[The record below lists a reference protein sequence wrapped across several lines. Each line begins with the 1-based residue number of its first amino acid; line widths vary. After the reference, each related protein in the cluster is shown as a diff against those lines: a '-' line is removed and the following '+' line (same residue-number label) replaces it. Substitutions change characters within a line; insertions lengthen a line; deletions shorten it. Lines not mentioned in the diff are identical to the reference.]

1 MRRGNG
7 GIKVI
12 SKVSRLM
19 GLPEL
24 MLPNGA
30 SWGVGEH
37 KNMPQCCQHAAVA
50 VASQSIC
57 LWHVASCALLPF
69 DSCKINLCENAQLTN
84 AAHVETLHKAG
95 QTEKAKEIEKE
106 YQRERES
113 EGGTQT
119 EKRRGGGKSK
129 E

>member
-1 MRRGNG
+1 
-7 GIKVI
+7 
-12 SKVSRLM
+12 
-19 GLPEL
+19 
-24 MLPNGA
+24 
-30 SWGVGEH
+30 
-37 KNMPQCCQHAAVA
+37 MPQCCQHAAVA

-95 QTEKAKEIEKE
+95 RTGKAKEIEKE

-119 EKRRGGGKSK
+119 EKRRGGGKGK